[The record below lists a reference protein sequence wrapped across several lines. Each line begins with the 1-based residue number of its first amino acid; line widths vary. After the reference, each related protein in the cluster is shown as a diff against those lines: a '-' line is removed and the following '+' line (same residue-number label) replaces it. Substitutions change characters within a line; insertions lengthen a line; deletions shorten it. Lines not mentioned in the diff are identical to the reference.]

1 MQLLRYSNIIYL
13 KILKYN
19 LMYNILFN
27 KLFVME
33 INKFYK
39 NLLKLLLIVDKIWL
53 KIKNCF
59 KFYWYKVFY
68 FQNFLKY

>member
-1 MQLLRYSNIIYL
+1 
-13 KILKYN
+13 
-19 LMYNILFN
+19 MYNILFN
-27 KLFVME
+27 KLFVIE

-39 NLLKLLLIVDKIWL
+39 NLLKLLLNVDKIWL

>member
-1 MQLLRYSNIIYL
+1 MQLLCYSNIIYL
-13 KILKYN
+13 KVLKYN

-27 KLFVME
+27 KLFVIE

-39 NLLKLLLIVDKIWL
+39 NLLKLLLNVDKIWL

-59 KFYWYKVFY
+59 KFYRYKVFY